1 VAPREA
7 PRRWGDTI
15 RTQIIDLWEQNMKQ
29 ETEEQQDFVKDI
41 TKMSVDFDRWYTDVV
56 RKAELADWSGVRGM
70 MVVRPYGWAMWEAIT
85 RAFDDMIKE
94 SGHENWAFPLLI
106 PQSFLMKEAALA
118 YAAGDDDLARTKAGA
133 AMEELEEPLAVRP
146 TSETIIGH
154 LIRRYIQSHRD
165 LPKLTNQWNSVVRW
179 EMRSRLF
186 LRSREFWRQE
196 GHTFHASAQEAMD
209 EVELILR
216 YYRSVAEEWCAV
228 PVLAG
233 KKSRS
238 ETFAGAVH
246 TLTLEGLM
254 RDGLA
259 LQMGTSHYFGQNF
272 ARAYDISFSNKDNEK
287 ELCYSTSWGISTRL
301 VGALVMAHGDDS
313 GIIVP
318 PKVAPIQVIIVPI
331 FRDAESRTKVEGF
344 IDGWARELKAAGIRH
359 RVDWRDER
367 PGDKY
372 AHWELKGVPLRLNVG
387 ARDVDAG
394 QVELVDRLS
403 RERRPVPVAGIAERL
418 QKELA
423 MFQSRLFE
431 RAQEFQRQNTFE
443 LATLPE
449 VVAHFRERAGFAWAP
464 WCGDAECEAKIK
476 AEAGGVTI
484 RTIDPDEKPSGKCLV
499 CGKPAKHRVAL
510 AKAY

>member
-1 VAPREA
+1 
-7 PRRWGDTI
+7 
-15 RTQIIDLWEQNMKQ
+15 MK
-29 ETEEQQDFVKDI
+29 ETAIEEQQDFVKDI

-106 PQSFLMKEAALA
+106 PKDLLVKEAEHIEGFGPEVAWV
-118 YAAGDDDLARTKAGA
+118 TKAGSE
-133 AMEELEEPLAVRP
+133 MEELAEPLAVRP
-146 TSETIIGH
+146 TSETIIGEI
-154 LIRRYIQSHRD
+154 IRRYIHSHRD

-186 LRSREFWRQE
+186 LRSREFWWQE
-196 GHTFHASAQEAMD
+196 GHTFHAFAQEAMD
-209 EVELILR
+209 EVERILG
-216 YYRSVAEEWCAV
+216 YYRSIAEDWLAV
-228 PVLAG
+228 PVLLG
-233 KKSRS
+233 KKSPS
-238 ETFAGAVH
+238 ETFAGAVY
-246 TLTLEGLM
+246 TTTLEGLM
-254 RDGLA
+254 RDGQA

-301 VGALVMAHGDDS
+301 VGATVMAHGDDS
-313 GIIVP
+313 GLIVP
-318 PKVAPIQVIIVPI
+318 PMVAQIQVVIVPI
-331 FRDAESRTKVEGF
+331 YRDAEGRAKVEAF
-344 IDGWARELKAAGIRH
+344 IGTFAPELKAAGIRV

-387 ARDVDAG
+387 ARDADAG
-394 QVELVDRLS
+394 QVEMVDRLS
-403 RERRPVPVAGIAERL
+403 RRRVSVPVAGIGRRL
-418 QKELA
+418 KDELTAFQKNL
-423 MFQSRLFE
+423 LD
-431 RAQEFQRQNTFE
+431 RARDFQRKNTFE
-443 LATLPE
+443 LSTLDE
-449 VVAHFRERAGFAWAP
+449 VVPHFRERGGFVWVP
-464 WCGDAECEAKIK
+464 WSGDAECEERVK

-484 RTIDPDEKPSGKCLV
+484 RVIDPEEKASGKCFV
-499 CGKPAKHRVAL
+499 CGKPAAFRVAL

>member
-1 VAPREA
+1 
-7 PRRWGDTI
+7 
-15 RTQIIDLWEQNMKQ
+15 MKQ
-29 ETEEQQDFVKDI
+29 EIEEQQDFVKDI

-56 RKAELADWSGVRGM
+56 RKAEMADWSGVKGM

-85 RAFDDMIKE
+85 RAFDDMIKD

-106 PQSFLMKEAALA
+106 PKELLVKEAEHIEGFGPEVAWVT
-118 YAAGDDDLARTKAGA
+118 RAGA
-133 AMEELEEPLAVRP
+133 GMEELEEPLAVRP
-146 TSETIIGH
+146 TSETIVGH

-186 LRSREFWRQE
+186 LRSREFWWQE

-209 EVELILR
+209 EVELILG
-216 YYRSVAEEWCAV
+216 YYRSIAEDWLAV

-233 KKSRS
+233 KKSPA

-313 GIIVP
+313 GLVVP
-318 PKVAPIQVIIVPI
+318 PRVAPIQVVVVPI
-331 FRDAESRTKVEGF
+331 FRDGEGRAKVEAF
-344 IDGWARELKAAGIRH
+344 IGGWARELKAAHIRY

-387 ARDVDAG
+387 PRDADAG
-394 QVELVDRLS
+394 QVELVDRLTRQKVS
-403 RERRPVPVAGIAERL
+403 VPVTGIAQRL
-418 QKELA
+418 NDELDSFQK
-423 MFQSRLFE
+423 RLFD
-431 RAQEFQRQNTFE
+431 RALEFQNGNTFE
-443 LATLPE
+443 LSTLDE
-449 VVAHFRERAGFAWAP
+449 VVAHFRERGGFVWVQ
-464 WCGDAECEAKIK
+464 WSGDAECEERLK
-476 AEAGGVTI
+476 ADSGGVTI
-484 RTIDPDEKPSGKCLV
+484 RTIDSTAKPSGKCFV
-499 CGKPAKHRVAL
+499 CGKAAQFRVAL

>member
-1 VAPREA
+1 MGKNMGAD
-7 PRRWGDTI
+7 G
-15 RTQIIDLWEQNMKQ
+15 MKQ
-29 ETEEQQDFVKDI
+29 EPEEQKDFVKEV
-41 TKMSVDFDRWYTDVV
+41 TKMSDDFDRWYTDVV
-56 RKAELADWSGVRGM
+56 RKAEMADWSGVRGM

-106 PQSFLMKEAALA
+106 PRELLVKEAEHIEGFGPEVAWVTR
-118 YAAGDDDLARTKAGA
+118 AGS

-186 LRSREFWRQE
+186 LRSREFWWQE

-209 EVELILR
+209 EVALILG
-216 YYRSVAEEWCAV
+216 YYRSIAEDWLAV
-228 PVLAG
+228 PVFAG
-233 KKSRS
+233 KKSPA
-238 ETFAGAVH
+238 ETFAGADY
-246 TLTLEGLM
+246 TMTLEGLM

-272 ARAYDISFSNKDNEK
+272 ARAYDISFSNKDNER

-313 GIIVP
+313 GLIVP
-318 PKVAPIQVIIVPI
+318 PRVAPIQVVIVPI
-331 FRDAESRTKVEGF
+331 YRDAESRAKVEAF
-344 IDGWARELKAAGIRH
+344 IAGWAPELKAAGIRH
-359 RVDWRDER
+359 RVDWREER

-387 ARDVDAG
+387 SRDADAW
-394 QVELVDRLS
+394 QVEMVDRLS
-403 RERRPVPVAGIAERL
+403 RQRVSVPVSGIGHRL
-418 QKELA
+418 KDELDAFQKK
-423 MFQSRLFE
+423 LFD
-431 RAQEFQRQNTFE
+431 RALEFRRENTFE
-443 LATLPE
+443 LSNLEA
-449 VVAHFRERAGFAWAP
+449 VVAHFKERGGFAWVS
-464 WCGDAECEAKIK
+464 WCGDAGCEERVK

-484 RTIDPDEKPSGKCLV
+484 RAIDGEEKPSGKCLV
-499 CGKPAKHRVAL
+499 CGKPAQFRVAL

>member
-1 VAPREA
+1 
-7 PRRWGDTI
+7 
-15 RTQIIDLWEQNMKQ
+15 MKQ
-29 ETEEQQDFVKDI
+29 EIEEQQDFVKDI
-41 TKMSVDFDRWYTDVV
+41 TKMSDDFDRWYTDVV
-56 RKAELADWSGVRGM
+56 RKAEMADWSGVKGM

-106 PQSFLMKEAALA
+106 PRSLLEKEAAHIEGFGPEVA
-118 YAAGDDDLARTKAGA
+118 WVTKAGA
-133 AMEELEEPLAVRP
+133 AMQELEEPLAVRP

-186 LRSREFWRQE
+186 LRSREFWWQE

-209 EVELILR
+209 EVELILG

-272 ARAYDISFSNKDNEK
+272 ARAYDISFSNKDNER
-287 ELCYSTSWGISTRL
+287 ELCYSTSWGMSTRM

-313 GIIVP
+313 GLVMP
-318 PKVAPIQVIIVPI
+318 PRVAPIQVVIVPI
-331 FRDAESRTKVEGF
+331 YRDADSRAKVEAF
-344 IDGWARELKAAGIRH
+344 IGGWTPELKAAGIRH
-359 RVDWRDER
+359 RIDWRVER

-387 ARDVDAG
+387 SRDADAG
-394 QVELVDRLS
+394 QVEMVDRLS
-403 RERRPVPVAGIAERL
+403 RERVSVPVSGIAHRL
-418 QKELA
+418 RTELDAFQKKLFDRALA
-423 MFQSRLFE
+423 
-431 RAQEFQRQNTFE
+431 FQRENTFE
-443 LATLPE
+443 LSTLAE
-449 VVAHFRERAGFAWAP
+449 VVAHFKERAGFVWVL
-464 WCGDAECEAKIK
+464 WCGDEACEERLK

-484 RTIDPDEKPSGKCLV
+484 RTIDPDAKLSGKCLV
-499 CGKPAKHRVAL
+499 CGKPAQYRVAL

>member
-1 VAPREA
+1 MRE
-7 PRRWGDTI
+7 T
-15 RTQIIDLWEQNMKQ
+15 L
-29 ETEEQQDFVKDI
+29 EEQQDFVKDI

-106 PQSFLMKEAALA
+106 PRSFLMKEAEHIEGFAPEVA
-118 YAAGDDDLARTKAGA
+118 WVTSAGA
-133 AMEELEEPLAVRP
+133 TMDELEEPLAVRP
-146 TSETIIGH
+146 TSETIVGS
-154 LIRRYIQSHRD
+154 LIKRYIQSHRD

-186 LRSREFWRQE
+186 LRSREFWWQE
-196 GHTFHASAQEAMD
+196 GHTFHASAQEAIEEAD
-209 EVELILR
+209 LILG
-216 YYRSVAEEWCAV
+216 YYRSIAQDWLAV
-228 PVLAG
+228 PILSG
-233 KKSRS
+233 KKSPA
-238 ETFAGAVH
+238 ETFPGAVH
-246 TLTLEGLM
+246 TLTVEGLM

-301 VGALVMAHGDDS
+301 VGSVVMAHGDDS
-313 GIIVP
+313 GLIVP
-318 PKVAPIQVIIVPI
+318 PMVAPIQVIVVPI
-331 FRDAESRTKVEGF
+331 FRDAEGRTKVEGF

-387 ARDVDAG
+387 GRDVDAG

-423 MFQSRLFE
+423 TFQARLFE
-431 RAQEFQRQNTFE
+431 RAQEFQRKNTFE
-443 LATLPE
+443 LSTLAE
-449 VVAHFRERAGFAWAP
+449 VVAHFRERAGFVWAP
-464 WCGDAECEAKIK
+464 WCGDAECEARIK

-484 RTIDPDEKPSGKCLV
+484 RTIDPDEKASGKCLV

>member
-1 VAPREA
+1 MK
-7 PRRWGDTI
+7 DTI
-15 RTQIIDLWEQNMKQ
+15 
-29 ETEEQQDFVKDI
+29 EEQQDFVKDI
-41 TKMSVDFDRWYTDVV
+41 AKMSVDFDRWYTDVI
-56 RKAELADWSGVRGM
+56 RKAEMADWSGVKGM
-70 MVVRPYGWAMWEAIT
+70 MVVRPYGWAMWENLT

-106 PQSFLMKEAALA
+106 PRSLLDKEAAHIEGFGPEVA
-118 YAAGDDDLARTKAGA
+118 WVTRAGA
-133 AMEELEEPLAVRP
+133 TMAELEEPLAVRP

-186 LRSREFWRQE
+186 LRSREFWWQE
-196 GHTFHASAQEAMD
+196 GHTFHASDVEAID
-209 EVELILR
+209 EVELILG
-216 YYRSVAEEWCAV
+216 YYRSIAEDWLAV

-233 KKSRS
+233 KKSPS

-246 TLTLEGLM
+246 TLTVEGLM

-272 ARAYDISFSNKDNEK
+272 ARAYDIGFSNKDNAR
-287 ELCYSTSWGISTRL
+287 ELCYSTSWGMSTRL

-313 GIIVP
+313 GLVVP
-318 PKVAPIQVIIVPI
+318 PRVAPIQVVIVPI
-331 FRDAESRTKVEGF
+331 YRDAESRAKVETF
-344 IDGWARELKAAGIRH
+344 IAGWRPDLKAAGIRH
-359 RVDWRDER
+359 RIDWREER

-387 ARDVDAG
+387 SRDVDAG
-394 QVELVDRLS
+394 QVEMVDRLS
-403 RERRPVPVAGIAERL
+403 RQRVSLPVSGIAQRL
-418 QKELA
+418 TAELDTFQKT
-423 MFQSRLFE
+423 LFE
-431 RAQEFQRQNTFE
+431 RALAFQQENTFE
-443 LATLPE
+443 LSKLDE
-449 VVAHFRERAGFAWAP
+449 VVAHFKERGGFVWVS
-464 WCGDAECEAKIK
+464 WCGDAACEERIK

-484 RTIDPDEKPSGKCLV
+484 RTIDPDAKPSGKCIA
-499 CGKPAKHRVAL
+499 CGKPAEFRVAL

>member
-1 VAPREA
+1 
-7 PRRWGDTI
+7 
-15 RTQIIDLWEQNMKQ
+15 MKQ
-29 ETEEQQDFVKDI
+29 EPEEQQDFVKEV
-41 TKMSVDFDRWYTDVV
+41 TKMSVDFDRWYTDVI
-56 RKAELADWSGVRGM
+56 RKAEMADWSGVRGM

-106 PQSFLMKEAALA
+106 PREYLMKEAEHVEGFAPEVA
-118 YAAGDDDLARTKAGA
+118 WVTKAGRS
-133 AMEELEEPLAVRP
+133 MEDLEEPLAVRP
-146 TSETIIGH
+146 TSESIIGA
-154 LIRRYIQSHRD
+154 LIKRYIQSHRD

-186 LRSREFWRQE
+186 LRSREFWWQE
-196 GHTFHASAQEAMD
+196 GHTFHASGQEAMD
-209 EVELILR
+209 ETELILG
-216 YYRSVAEEWCAV
+216 YYRSIAEDWLAV
-228 PVLAG
+228 PVLSG
-233 KKSRS
+233 KKTAA
-238 ETFAGAVH
+238 ETFPGAVY

-272 ARAYDISFSNKDNEK
+272 ARAYDISFSNKDNER

-313 GIIVP
+313 GLVVP
-318 PKVAPIQVIIVPI
+318 PRVAPIQVVIVPI
-331 FRDAESRTKVEGF
+331 YRDAESRAKVEAF
-344 IDGWARELKAAGIRH
+344 IGGWARELKAAGIRH
-359 RVDWRDER
+359 RVDWSEGR

-394 QVELVDRLS
+394 QVEMVDRLS
-403 RERRPVPVAGIAERL
+403 RQRVSVPVSGIGQRLSAEL
-418 QKELA
+418 DAFQKK
-423 MFQSRLFE
+423 LFD
-431 RAQEFQRQNTFE
+431 RALEFRRENTFE
-443 LATLPE
+443 LSTLE
-449 VVAHFRERAGFAWAP
+449 AVVAHFKERGGFAWVP
-464 WCGDAECEAKIK
+464 WCGDAGCEERLK

-484 RTIDPDEKPSGKCLV
+484 RTIEGKEKPAGKCLV
-499 CGKPAKHRVAL
+499 CGKPAEYRVAL

>member
-1 VAPREA
+1 
-7 PRRWGDTI
+7 
-15 RTQIIDLWEQNMKQ
+15 MKQ
-29 ETEEQQDFVKDI
+29 EVEEQQDFVKDI

-56 RKAELADWSGVRGM
+56 RKAEMADWSGVKGM

-106 PQSFLMKEAALA
+106 PKELLVKEAEHIEGFGPEVAWV
-118 YAAGDDDLARTKAGA
+118 TKAGA
-133 AMEELEEPLAVRP
+133 SMEELQEPLAVRP
-146 TSETIIGH
+146 TSETIIGDI
-154 LIRRYIQSHRD
+154 IRRYIQSYRD

-186 LRSREFWRQE
+186 LRSREFWWQE

-209 EVELILR
+209 EVELILG
-216 YYRSVAEEWCAV
+216 YYRSIAEDWLAV
-228 PVLAG
+228 PVLSG
-233 KKSRS
+233 KKTPA

-254 RDGLA
+254 KDGLA

-313 GIIVP
+313 GLVVP
-318 PKVAPIQVIIVPI
+318 PRVAPTQVVVVPI
-331 FRDAESRTKVEGF
+331 YRDAEGRAKVDAF
-344 IDGWARELKAAGIRH
+344 IGGWAPQLKAAGIRYK
-359 RVDWRDER
+359 VDWRDER

-387 ARDVDAG
+387 GRDADAG
-394 QVELVDRLS
+394 QVEMVDRLS
-403 RERRPVPVAGIAERL
+403 RQKVSVPVAGIAQRL
-418 QKELA
+418 NDELDEFQK
-423 MFQSRLFE
+423 RLFE
-431 RAQEFQRQNTFE
+431 RALAFRDDNTFE
-443 LATLPE
+443 LSTLDE
-449 VVAHFRERAGFAWAP
+449 VVSHFNERGGFVWVP
-464 WCGDAECEAKIK
+464 WSGDPECEDRLK
-476 AEAGGVTI
+476 AETGGVTI
-484 RTIDPDEKPSGKCLV
+484 RTIDSDAKPSGKCFV
-499 CGKPAKHRVAL
+499 CGKPAQFRVAL

>member
-1 VAPREA
+1 
-7 PRRWGDTI
+7 
-15 RTQIIDLWEQNMKQ
+15 MK
-29 ETEEQQDFVKDI
+29 ETVEEQQDFVKDI
-41 TKMSVDFDRWYTDVV
+41 TKMSDDFDRWYTDVV

-70 MVVRPYGWAMWEAIT
+70 MVVRPYGWAMWETIT

-106 PQSFLMKEAALA
+106 PRSFLMKEAEHIEGFAPEVA
-118 YAAGDDDLARTKAGA
+118 WVTRAGA
-133 AMEELEEPLAVRP
+133 GMEELEEPLAVRP
-146 TSETIIGH
+146 TSETIVGS
-154 LIRRYIQSHRD
+154 LIKRYIQSHRD

-186 LRSREFWRQE
+186 LRSREFWWQE
-196 GHTFHASAQEAMD
+196 GHTFHATGQEAMEEAD
-209 EVELILR
+209 LILG
-216 YYRSVAEEWCAV
+216 YYRSIAEDWLAV
-228 PVLAG
+228 PVLSG
-233 KKSRS
+233 KKSPA
-238 ETFAGAVH
+238 ETFPGAVH
-246 TLTLEGLM
+246 TLTVEGLM

-272 ARAYDISFSNKDNEK
+272 ARAYDISFSNKDNER

-313 GIIVP
+313 GLIVP
-318 PKVAPIQVIIVPI
+318 PKVAPIQVIVVPI
-331 FRDAESRTKVEGF
+331 FRDVDSRAKVEGF
-344 IDGWARELKAAGIRH
+344 IDGWSRELKAAGIRH

-403 RERRPVPVAGIAERL
+403 RERRPVPVAGIAARL
-418 QKELA
+418 GKELDEY
-423 MFQSRLFE
+423 QSKLFA

-443 LATLPE
+443 LSTLDE
-449 VVAHFRERAGFAWAP
+449 VVAHFRERVGFVWAP
-464 WCGDAECEAKIK
+464 WCGDAECEARIK

-484 RTIDPDEKPSGKCLV
+484 RTIDAEEKPTGKCLV
-499 CGKPAKHRVAL
+499 CGKPAKHRVSL

>member
-1 VAPREA
+1 
-7 PRRWGDTI
+7 
-15 RTQIIDLWEQNMKQ
+15 MKQ
-29 ETEEQQDFVKDI
+29 EVEEQQDFVKDI

-56 RKAELADWSGVRGM
+56 RKAEMADWSGVKGM

-106 PQSFLMKEAALA
+106 PKELLVKEAEHIEGFGPEVAWV
-118 YAAGDDDLARTKAGA
+118 TKAGA
-133 AMEELEEPLAVRP
+133 AMEELQEPLAVRP
-146 TSETIIGH
+146 TSETIIGEI
-154 LIRRYIQSHRD
+154 IRRYIQSHRD

-186 LRSREFWRQE
+186 LRSREFWWQE
-196 GHTFHASAQEAMD
+196 GHTFHASAQEAME
-209 EVELILR
+209 EVELILG
-216 YYRSVAEEWCAV
+216 YYRSIAEDWLAV

-233 KKSRS
+233 KKTPA

-254 RDGLA
+254 KDGLA

-313 GIIVP
+313 GLVVP
-318 PKVAPIQVIIVPI
+318 PRVAPTQVVVVPI
-331 FRDAESRTKVEGF
+331 YRDAEGRAKVEAF
-344 IDGWARELKAAGIRH
+344 IGGWAPQLKAAGIRCK
-359 RVDWRDER
+359 VDWRDER

-387 ARDVDAG
+387 GRDADAG
-394 QVELVDRLS
+394 QVEMVDRLS
-403 RERRPVPVAGIAERL
+403 RQKVSVPVAGIAQRL
-418 QKELA
+418 NDELDEFQK
-423 MFQSRLFE
+423 RLFD
-431 RAQEFQRQNTFE
+431 RALAFRDDNTFE
-443 LATLPE
+443 LSTLDE
-449 VVAHFRERAGFAWAP
+449 VVSHFRDRGGFVWVP
-464 WCGDAECEAKIK
+464 WSGDAACEDRLK
-476 AEAGGVTI
+476 AETGGVTI
-484 RTIDPDEKPSGKCLV
+484 RTIDSDAKPSGKCFV
-499 CGKPAKHRVAL
+499 CGKAAQFRVAL

>member
-1 VAPREA
+1 MTGRE
-7 PRRWGDTI
+7 
-15 RTQIIDLWEQNMKQ
+15 ES
-29 ETEEQQDFVKDI
+29 EEQQDFVKDI
-41 TKMSVDFDRWYTDVV
+41 HKMSVDFDRWYTDVI

-106 PQSFLMKEAALA
+106 PRELLVKEAEHIEGFGPEVAWVT
-118 YAAGDDDLARTKAGA
+118 RAGA

-186 LRSREFWRQE
+186 LRTREFFWQE

-209 EVELILR
+209 EVELILG
-216 YYRSVAEEWCAV
+216 YYRAIAEDWLAV
-228 PVLAG
+228 PVLGG
-233 KKSRS
+233 KKSPA

-246 TLTLEGLM
+246 TMTLEGLM

-272 ARAYDISFSNKDNEK
+272 ARAYDISFSNKDNER

-313 GIIVP
+313 GLIVP
-318 PKVAPIQVIIVPI
+318 PKVAPIQVVVVPI
-331 FRDAESRTKVEGF
+331 FRDAESRARVETF
-344 IDGWARELKAAGIRH
+344 IAGWAPELKAAGIRH
-359 RVDWRDER
+359 RVDWREDR

-387 ARDVDAG
+387 ARDADAA
-394 QVELVDRLS
+394 QVEMVDRLS
-403 RERRPVPVAGIAERL
+403 RQRVIVPVSGIGRRL
-418 QKELA
+418 KDELDAFQKK
-423 MFQSRLFE
+423 LFD
-431 RAQEFQRQNTFE
+431 RAIEYQRANTFE
-443 LATLPE
+443 LSTLDE
-449 VVAHFRERAGFAWAP
+449 VVAHFRERGGFVWVP
-464 WCGDAECEAKIK
+464 WSGDSECEERLKG
-476 AEAGGVTI
+476 ETGGVTI
-484 RTIDPDEKPSGKCLV
+484 RTIDGEAKPSGTCFV
-499 CGKPAKHRVAL
+499 CGKPAQHRVAL